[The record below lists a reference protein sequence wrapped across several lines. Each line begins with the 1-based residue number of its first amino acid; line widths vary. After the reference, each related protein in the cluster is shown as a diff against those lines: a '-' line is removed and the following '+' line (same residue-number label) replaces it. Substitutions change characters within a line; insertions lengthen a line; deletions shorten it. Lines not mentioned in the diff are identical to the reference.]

1 VAECYFD
8 IVDRLRIGSLRE
20 RINALPRTDR
30 WQTMARAAVREE
42 LYTVQAAITFEVL
55 AAAPGETDPDARFAT
70 WIAKNRAAVDR
81 ARAVLDEI
89 GTADTFD
96 LATLSVALRT
106 LRTMLR
112 TGSMT

>member
-8 IVDRLRIGSLRE
+8 IVDRLRIGSLRD

-30 WQTMARAAVREE
+30 WQAMARAAVREE
-42 LYTVQAAITFEVL
+42 LYTAQAELTFEIL
-55 AAAPGETDPDARFAT
+55 AAAPGETDPEVRFAT
-70 WIAKNRAAVDR
+70 WVAKNRAAVDR

-112 TGSMT
+112 TGSLA